1 MKKLVLL
8 LGVMLLAA
16 QCTYAE
22 DKFGS
27 VDLGKVMQQ
36 YSKSQEATKW
46 VQAQEKSIQS
56 FIADARKK
64 VAAAPENQKK
74 ALEEKYNKE
83 LVNKIEALRKNKEVK
98 VKQIGTA
105 VESAIQAVGKEG
117 GYTLLLPAS
126 TTLYGSEDVTDK
138 IITKLNGK

>member
-8 LGVMLLAA
+8 LGVMLLVAQGAYAA
-16 QCTYAE
+16 

-46 VQAQEKSIQS
+46 AQGQEKSIQN

-64 VAAAPENQKK
+64 VAAAPDAQKK
-74 ALEEKYNKE
+74 DLEEKYNKE
-83 LVNKIEALRKNKEVK
+83 LISKVEALRKNKEVK
-98 VKQIGTA
+98 VKQIGDA
-105 VESAIQAVGKEG
+105 VEGAIQAVGKEG
-117 GYTLLLPAS
+117 GYTLILPAS

-138 IITKLNGK
+138 IVAKLNAK